1 MGGLKMKEDL
11 SDYMEGVGGAAKHF
25 LSRAPVVGEAIAG
38 YEGYKR
44 AKFDRQV
51 CSFRTYIEQ
60 KIEDIGALF
69 SGDWLQT
76 EDGQQFVRKVI
87 DSALDAQMEDKQELF
102 VNALING
109 IQNAEISQLEKLKFV
124 DILRH
129 LSCAALMVLADM
141 HNMFKDKVRGPGR
154 TPQGNPPYPCVE
166 PSAIA
171 TSLAG
176 KYDPYLVVACIH
188 EMESEGLFSNIAEW
202 REDKPGSGIV
212 PQGFDQG
219 LSYNHFTA
227 RFVEFVTLR
236 QGQGV
241 REKS

>member
-1 MGGLKMKEDL
+1 MKEEL
-11 SDYMEGVGGAAKHF
+11 SNYEEGVAGAGEHLLSRILGVGG
-25 LSRAPVVGEAIAG
+25 VIAG
-38 YEGYKR
+38 YEAYKQG
-44 AKFDRQV
+44 KFNRQV
-51 CSFRTYIEQ
+51 CNFLAYLEQ
-60 KIEDIGALF
+60 KVEDIGSLF
-69 SGDWLQT
+69 SADWLQT
-76 EDGQQFVRKVI
+76 QDGQQFVRKVI

-129 LSCAALMVLADM
+129 LSRAALMVLADM
-141 HNMFKDKVRGPGR
+141 HKMFKHKVRGPGR

-188 EMESEGLFSNIAEW
+188 EMESEGLFSNIAQW
-202 REDKPGSGIV
+202 REDEPGSGIV
-212 PQGFDQG
+212 PQGFDEG

-227 RFVEFVTLR
+227 KFVEFVTLR
-236 QGQGV
+236 QRQGQ